1 MHIEV
6 GVTLRLLRRIKF
18 LKKLTVFVTISI
30 FLGCSG
36 SLVHTR
42 QQQDYDFSFVFMTD
56 IHLMS
61 ERNGVEGFKKA
72 IETVNDLAPDF
83 VITGGDLIMDALE
96 QPYERADS
104 LYNLYI
110 ETSKGFTMP
119 VYNTLGNHDIFGLYE
134 TSGVNPTH
142 PEYGKK
148 MYLKRIGK
156 RYYSF
161 DHKGW
166 HFMVL
171 DSVGETEDRKYKGVV
186 DSAQMEWI
194 KDDLLRV
201 DKNVPIVVSV
211 HIPFITV
218 ATQLKSGP
226 LSAIEKTQIIN
237 NSNEVLDLFRDHNLT
252 LVLQGH
258 LHFLEDV
265 YVNGIHFITGGAVC
279 AAWWKGPNDGL
290 EEGYVVVQVK
300 GKEFDWEYFDCG
312 WDAPDENFKR
322 TIDQVE

>member
-1 MHIEV
+1 MER
-6 GVTLRLLRRIKF
+6 GVMLRLLSRGDCF
-18 LKKLTVFVTISI
+18 KKLSVFVTVSI
-30 FLGCSG
+30 FLGCSE
-36 SLVHTR
+36 SLIHTR
-42 QQQDYDFSFVFMTD
+42 QQQEYDFSFVFMTD
-56 IHLMS
+56 IHLTP
-61 ERNGVEGFKKA
+61 ERNGVQGFKKA
-72 IETVNDLAPDF
+72 IKTVNNLAPDF
-83 VITGGDLIMDALE
+83 VITGGDLIMDAIE

-110 ETSKGFTMP
+110 ETSKEFKMP
-119 VYNTLGNHDIFGLYE
+119 VYNTLGNNEIFGLYE
-134 TSGVNPTH
+134 TSGVDPTH

-148 MYLKRIGK
+148 MYLKRLGK

-171 DSVGETEDRKYKGVV
+171 DSVGETEDRKYKGVI

-194 KDDLLRV
+194 KDDLAEV
-201 DKNVPIVVSV
+201 DKDVPIAISV

-218 ATQLKSGP
+218 AIQLWEGP
-226 LSAIEKTQIIN
+226 LAEIKENKVIN
-237 NSNEVLDLFRDHNLT
+237 NSKEVLTLFKDHHLK

-279 AAWWKGPNDGL
+279 AAWWSGINDGL
-290 EEGYVVVQVK
+290 EEGYLVVHVK
-300 GKEFDWEYFDCG
+300 GKEFDWEYIDYG
-312 WDAPDENFKR
+312 WEVQNEDLEGVVNE
-322 TIDQVE
+322 VE

>member
-1 MHIEV
+1 M
-6 GVTLRLLRRIKF
+6 LRLLSRVDF
-18 LKKLTVFVTISI
+18 FKKLSVFVTISI

-42 QQQDYDFSFVFMTD
+42 QQQDYDFSFVFMID
-56 IHLMS
+56 IHLRP
-61 ERNGVEGFKKA
+61 ERGAVEGFRKA
-72 IETVNDLAPDF
+72 IKTVNNLAPDF
-83 VITGGDLIMDALE
+83 VIAGGDLIMDAIE

-110 ETSKGFTMP
+110 ETSKEFKMP
-119 VYNTLGNHDIFGLYE
+119 VYNTLGNHEIFGLYE
-134 TSGVNPTH
+134 TSGVDPTH

-148 MYLKRIGK
+148 MYLNRIGK

-171 DSVGETEDRKYKGVV
+171 DSVGETEDRKYKGVI

-194 KDDLLRV
+194 KDDLAEV
-201 DKNVPIVVSV
+201 DRDVPIVISV

-226 LSAIEKTQIIN
+226 LSAIEENQVVT
-237 NSNEVLDLFRDHNLT
+237 NSKETLNLFRDHNLK

-290 EEGYVVVQVK
+290 EEGYIVVYVK
-300 GKEFDWEYFDCG
+300 GKEFDWEYIDYG
-312 WDAPDENFKR
+312 WDAQNEDLEKSGG
-322 TIDQVE
+322 T